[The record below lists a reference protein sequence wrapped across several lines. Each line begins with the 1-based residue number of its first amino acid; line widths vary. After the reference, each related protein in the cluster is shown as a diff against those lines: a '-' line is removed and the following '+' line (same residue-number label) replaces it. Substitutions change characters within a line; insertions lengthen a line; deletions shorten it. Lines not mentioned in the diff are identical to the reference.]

1 MKKII
6 KMSMSVLLS
15 IGIIFSCLEAFASYE
30 NLYYVMEPINRYDYV
45 SSSIVNGYII
55 VSVGDYPERKY
66 GLITV
71 QGKEIIPCIYDFIAP
86 FYNGLARVGLYE
98 NGNSDRVMKYGYVNT
113 NADVVIPIQFD
124 YANDFSEGL
133 AAAGDLLEDEYR
145 QRIHLKYGYINTDG
159 EFVIPKEYS
168 TNITDYS
175 PDDFNNGVACVCL
188 DKTTIWNDFTKG
200 LILIDKSGQQVCSI
214 DSITNKVPTPDR
226 AYRGDG
232 HIGNYTRSKFCEGL
246 MTVTI
251 NGLSGYIDSTG
262 KEVIPC
268 MYDAVEDFDSGI
280 ARVIK
285 DGKYGFINAANEIVI
300 PFEYDYLQKFSEGLC
315 GTQING
321 KWGFIDINNNIVIP
335 FEYGYVNEFS
345 DGLSMATYEV
355 EYGFSDV
362 GTFYQGKYGFINKN
376 NEVIV
381 PFEYTENSVDFD
393 GGIAAIDSGYGGML
407 QTYYKAIDV
416 NGNEILPPEGCSFS
430 FSKWGQDPISN
441 GIVRLYWNSRMG
453 FSDAS
458 GREII
463 PCIFKSDDNGYL
475 FDDNGYR
482 VVQLFDTDEYA
493 VIRNPY
499 DCKIGVTLNGVPI
512 EFEQSPITE
521 NDRTLV
527 PMRAIFEAMGAKV
540 AWNEEE
546 QTVTATKD
554 NNIISIKIGDNIM
567 IKNGDEITLDVS
579 AKIIEGRT
587 LVPVRAIAEAF
598 ETTVNWNN
606 AARMVEIIE

>member
-1 MKKII
+1 MKKILKI
-6 KMSMSVLLS
+6 TMSVLLS
-15 IGIIFSCLEAFASYE
+15 VVITLSCLETFASYE
-30 NLYYVMEPINRYDYV
+30 NLYYVMEPTNRYSHV
-45 SSSIVNGYII
+45 SSPVNGYMK
-55 VSVGDYPERKY
+55 VRVGDYPECKY

-71 QGKEIIPCIYDFIAP
+71 QGKEIIPCIYDFVSP
-86 FYNGLARVGLYE
+86 FHNGLARVGLYE
-98 NGNSDRVMKYGYVNT
+98 DGNSDNVMKYGYVNT
-113 NADVVIPIQFD
+113 SAEVVIPIQFD
-124 YANDFSEGL
+124 YADDFSEGL
-133 AAAGDLLEDEYR
+133 AAAGDLLEDQYR
-145 QRIHLKYGYINTDG
+145 QRDHLNYGYINTDG

-168 TNITDYS
+168 CNIIAFT
-175 PDDFNNGVACVCL
+175 PDDFNSGVASVCI

-200 LILIDKSGQQVCSI
+200 LVLIDKSGREICSF
-214 DSITNKVPTPDR
+214 DSVTSKVPAPDSADR
-226 AYRGDG
+226 EGS
-232 HIGNYTRSKFCEGL
+232 YTGSLTKSKFCEGL
-246 MTVTI
+246 MPVKI
-251 NGLSGYIDSTG
+251 NGLNGYIDNSG

-268 MYDAVEDFDSGI
+268 MYDAVEDFDGGI

-315 GTQING
+315 SAQING

-355 EYGFSDV
+355 EYNFSDV
-362 GTFYQGKYGFINKN
+362 GTFYTGKYGFINKN

-381 PFEYTENSVDFD
+381 PFEYSENSVDFD
-393 GGIAAIDSGYGGML
+393 GGIAAVDRGYGGML
-407 QTYYKAIDV
+407 QTDYKAIDV

-430 FSKWGQDPISN
+430 FSKWGQDPIYD

-458 GREII
+458 GKELI
-463 PCIFKSDDNGYL
+463 PCIFKPDDNGDI

-482 VVQLFDTDEYA
+482 VVQLYDTDEYA
-493 VIRNPY
+493 VIRNPHG
-499 DCKIGVTLNGVPI
+499 CKIGVTLNGVPI
-512 EFEQSPITE
+512 EFDQSPITE

-540 AWNEEE
+540 DWNEEE

-554 NNIISIKIGDNIM
+554 NNNISIKIGDNTM
-567 IKNGDEITLDVS
+567 TKNGSEIALDVS
-579 AKIIEGRT
+579 AKVIEGRT
-587 LVPVRAIAEAF
+587 LVPVRAVAEAF
-598 ETTVNWNN
+598 ETTVNWNE